1 MGRAID
7 QEKQIDILT
16 MKFNDLQDHVYF
28 LHETVVKIVETIEGD
43 AHEPKKKKA
52 TKKKKTQAS
61 DGAKDSVSDK

>member
-28 LHETVVKIVETIEGD
+28 LHENVVKIVETIEGD
-43 AHEPKKKKA
+43 ADEPKKKKA
-52 TKKKKTQAS
+52 TKKKKN
-61 DGAKDSVSDK
+61 